1 MNDDASMT
9 TSTPPDDVTPT
20 DEPDAPTRQA
30 RREHARRML
39 RASGVP
45 ELLLQ
50 LNRQA
55 LKGRGTFDEY
65 DTGVIFRWGSG
76 YTRRHI
82 WVDVAGDAVRI
93 RLREHLRCRAPVP
106 ACDGEYHS
114 FTPETWGD
122 RSAVEREIRRAYE
135 RPVAETSED

>member
-1 MNDDASMT
+1 MNDKSATTGASLEGAT
-9 TSTPPDDVTPT
+9 ETNPA
-20 DEPDAPTRQA
+20 DEAARQA
-30 RREHARRML
+30 RRDHARRLL

-50 LNRQA
+50 LNRQE
-55 LKGRGTFDEY
+55 LKGRGSFEEY
-65 DTGVIFRWGSG
+65 ESSVIFRWGSG

-82 WVDVAGDAVRI
+82 WVDVDGDAVRI

-114 FTPETWGD
+114 FTAQTWGD
-122 RSAVEREIRRAYE
+122 RSIVEREIRRAFE

>member
-1 MNDDASMT
+1 
-9 TSTPPDDVTPT
+9 
-20 DEPDAPTRQA
+20 
-30 RREHARRML
+30 ML

-45 ELLLQ
+45 EILLA

-55 LKGRGTFDEY
+55 LKGRGVFEEY
-65 DTGVIFRWGSG
+65 ETGVIFRWGSG
-76 YTRRHI
+76 PTRRHI
-82 WVDVAGDAVRI
+82 WVDVAEDAVRI

-114 FTPETWGD
+114 FPPDTWGD
-122 RSAVEREIRRAYE
+122 RSVIEHEIQRAFE

>member
-1 MNDDASMT
+1 MNDQ
-9 TSTPPDDVTPT
+9 STPATGTASDGVLDPDQPDD
-20 DEPDAPTRQA
+20 ATRQA
-30 RREHARRML
+30 RRDHARRML

-50 LNRQA
+50 LNRHE
-55 LKGRGTFDEY
+55 LKGRGVFQEY

-82 WVDVAGDAVRI
+82 WVDVEGDAVRI
-93 RLREHLRCRAPVP
+93 RLREHLRCHAPVP
-106 ACDGEYHS
+106 TCDGEYHS
-114 FTPETWGD
+114 FTHETWSN
-122 RSAVEREIRRAYE
+122 RSLVEHEIRRAYE

>member
-1 MNDDASMT
+1 MMNDQSVT
-9 TSTPPDDVTPT
+9 TTGATDDVGET
-20 DEPDAPTRQA
+20 EQLDAATRA
-30 RREHARRML
+30 TRREHARRLM

-50 LNRQA
+50 LNRHE

-65 DTGVIFRWGSG
+65 ETGVIFRWGSG

-82 WVDVAGDAVRI
+82 WVDVAGEAVRI
-93 RLREHLRCRAPVP
+93 RLREHLRCRAPIP

-114 FTPETWGD
+114 FTAETWGD
-122 RSAVEREIRRAYE
+122 RTIVEREIRRAFE

>member
-1 MNDDASMT
+1 MNDQSPPATRTASDGVLE
-9 TSTPPDDVTPT
+9 PDQPDD
-20 DEPDAPTRQA
+20 ATRQA
-30 RREHARRML
+30 RRDHARRML

-50 LNRQA
+50 LNRHE
-55 LKGRGTFDEY
+55 LKGRGAFQEY

-82 WVDVAGDAVRI
+82 WVDVEGDAVRI

-114 FTPETWGD
+114 FTYESWGN
-122 RSAVEREIRRAYE
+122 RSLVEREIRRAYE